1 MAQVQLQRCTESV
14 KPFRRGSAAMTP
26 FGGDLLKENIVLQ
39 LGDFP
44 PAPPVP
50 PCLCHSWH
58 AATSPKARDDLKV
71 LLLA

>member
-1 MAQVQLQRCTESV
+1 
-14 KPFRRGSAAMTP
+14 MTP
-26 FGGDLLKENIVLQ
+26 FGGDLLKENVVLQ

-58 AATSPKARDDLKV
+58 AARSSKARDDLKV
-71 LLLA
+71 VLLAQSDAKILQLLALIYSSSLAF